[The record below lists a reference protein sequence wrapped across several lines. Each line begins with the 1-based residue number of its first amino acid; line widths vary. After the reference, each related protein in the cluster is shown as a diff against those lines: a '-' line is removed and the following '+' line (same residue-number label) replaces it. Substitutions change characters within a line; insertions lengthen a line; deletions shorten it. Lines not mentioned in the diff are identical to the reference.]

1 MVGAPAAAST
11 QDWHSRTERCWGC
24 TLQVPG
30 YTLLPGR
37 GLFSFGRYNCSES
50 LR

>member
-11 QDWHSRTERCWGC
+11 QGWHRHTERCWGC
-24 TLQVPG
+24 ALQVPG